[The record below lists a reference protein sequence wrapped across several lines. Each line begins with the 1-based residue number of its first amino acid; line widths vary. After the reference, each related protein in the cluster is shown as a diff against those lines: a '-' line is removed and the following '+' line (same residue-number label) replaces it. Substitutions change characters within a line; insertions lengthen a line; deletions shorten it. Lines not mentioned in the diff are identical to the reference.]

1 MRWFLRVWSFVSS
14 PLLIPLLV
22 SVWFLSYTSGGLG
35 DSTILPK
42 LYIIATLTVGIPL
55 VFYFLL
61 YYFKLANS
69 IELSTTRERLVPLVI
84 YGILIIAILKL
95 VFYDGQ
101 FLPLYYF
108 FIGILMST
116 IISLIMALFQ
126 FKISLH
132 MMAISGT
139 AAFVMILSFYLQV
152 ELIYQLI
159 VLSVAI
165 GLTATSRLSMK
176 AHSPIELIF
185 GTVLGIAVQVMAATF
200 YV

>member
-1 MRWFLRVWSFVSS
+1 
-14 PLLIPLLV
+14 
-22 SVWFLSYTSGGLG
+22 
-35 DSTILPK
+35 
-42 LYIIATLTVGIPL
+42 
-55 VFYFLL
+55 
-61 YYFKLANS
+61 
-69 IELSTTRERLVPLVI
+69 
-84 YGILIIAILKL
+84 
-95 VFYDGQ
+95 
-101 FLPLYYF
+101 
-108 FIGILMST
+108 
-116 IISLIMALFQ
+116 MALFQ

>member
-22 SVWFLSYTSGGLG
+22 SVWFLSYTSRGLG